1 MVIHFFKSRSDER
14 IDFEELID
22 NYFGTMKDIEIS
34 SDEEAVEIMLGMP
47 DFNFSYRYLIT
58 KRSRV
63 SSIYKL
69 NSDYININM
78 LVEIPLNIP
87 QFIIRTILQQIDDM
101 CKKFNLVI
109 YYNQLD
115 NIREF
120 RMFEMLQSLL
130 KERSNYLEQ
139 HPEIVKYKIPEHKLT
154 QICLFQKVL
163 KELPR
168 IVKADLM
175 ANPYIVLVEKQ
186 TKNVELS
193 ITWRVGEPNV
203 FPSLLSYVHVEEE
216 ENLVNVIPIDIFM
229 KYAGRYMYEIKD
241 STATLN
247 MLYLNEKGS
256 LKVKKLLKKMRKNM
270 ISSNN
275 FDVVKL
281 TNLIEE

>member
-22 NYFGTMKDIEIS
+22 NYFGAMKDTQIS
-34 SDEEAVEIMLGMP
+34 SDDEAVEIMLGMP

-87 QFIIRTILQQIDDM
+87 QFIIRTILQQIDEM

-130 KERSNYLEQ
+130 KERSLYYEQ
-139 HPEIVKYKIPEHKLT
+139 HPEIVKYKIPEEKLT
-154 QICLFQKVL
+154 KICLFQKVL

-175 ANPYIVLVEKQ
+175 ANPYIVMVDKK
-186 TKNVELS
+186 TGNVELS
-193 ITWRVGEPNV
+193 LNWRVGEPTV
-203 FPSLLSYVHVEEE
+203 FPPLLSYVHVEEE
-216 ENLVNVIPIDIFM
+216 ENLVNVIPADLFM
-229 KYAGRYMYEIKD
+229 KYAGRYLYEIRDNSSMLK
-241 STATLN
+241 

-256 LKVKKLLKKMRKNM
+256 MKVKKLLKKMRKNM
-270 ISSNN
+270 ISSSN

-281 TNLIEE
+281 INLIEE

>member
-1 MVIHFFKSRSDER
+1 MVIHFFKSRREER
-14 IDFEELID
+14 INFVELYDEYFDKMD
-22 NYFGTMKDIEIS
+22 NVSIINDEDVS
-34 SDEEAVEIMLGMP
+34 SITINMV

-87 QFIIRTILQQIDDM
+87 QFIIRTILQQIDEM

-130 KERSNYLEQ
+130 KERNIYFEQ
-139 HPEIVKYKIPEHKLT
+139 HPEIVKYKVPEEKLT

-168 IVKADLM
+168 IVKADL
-175 ANPYIVLVEKQ
+175 
-186 TKNVELS
+186 
-193 ITWRVGEPNV
+193 
-203 FPSLLSYVHVEEE
+203 
-216 ENLVNVIPIDIFM
+216 
-229 KYAGRYMYEIKD
+229 
-241 STATLN
+241 
-247 MLYLNEKGS
+247 
-256 LKVKKLLKKMRKNM
+256 
-270 ISSNN
+270 
-275 FDVVKL
+275 
-281 TNLIEE
+281 NLIQHFLFF

>member
-22 NYFGTMKDIEIS
+22 NYFGLMKDTEIS
-34 SDEEAVEIMLGMP
+34 SDEETVEIMLGMP
-47 DFNFSYRYLIT
+47 DFSFSYRYLIT

-63 SSIYKL
+63 SSIYRL

-87 QFIIRTILQQIDDM
+87 QFLIRTILQQIDEM

-130 KERSNYLEQ
+130 KERSIYYEQ
-139 HPEIVKYKIPEHKLT
+139 HPELVKYKIPEEKLT

-175 ANPYIVLVEKQ
+175 ANPYIVMVDKR
-186 TKNVELS
+186 TGNVELS
-193 ITWRVGEPNV
+193 LNWRVGEPTV
-203 FPSLLSYVHVEEE
+203 FPPLLSYVHVEEE
-216 ENLVNVIPIDIFM
+216 ENLVNVIPIDLFM
-229 KYAGRYMYEIKD
+229 KYAGRYLYEIKD
-241 STATLN
+241 SSAMLK

-270 ISSNN
+270 ISSST

-281 TNLIEE
+281 INLIEE